1 MKKRI
6 ALVLFVLMGITLLLT
21 GCGQQVSDNSGG
33 SSITA
38 SVAIEDRGYINN
50 DLLVST
56 DWVNEHLGRDDVLF
70 IDARGD
76 DAYSKGHIPGA
87 ISVSWQEFSNMEAEK
102 GKGFANLLETEKL
115 TPKFQAFGID
125 DNKTIVVYADPS
137 GWGEDGRLVWTF
149 RMAGLNETKILDG
162 GWPAWVNGDY
172 TVTQEVTEPTPGNYV
187 ITDFNDDMNATT
199 DWIREHFNEIVILD
213 SRSQKEYDGATD
225 YGEPRGGHIAGAISM
240 TWSNFLNLDSTVKSQ
255 VEIEQI
261 MSEAGIEK
269 SDQIVTYCTS
279 GIRSA
284 HNALVLR
291 MAGYEKAKN
300 YDGSINEWGAI
311 DELPME

>member
-1 MKKRI
+1 VKKRI
-6 ALVLFVLMGITLLLT
+6 ALVLFVLMGVTLLT
-21 GCGQQVSDNSGG
+21 GCGQKASNNSVG
-33 SSITA
+33 SSSTA

-56 DWVNEHLGRDDVLF
+56 DWVNEHLSRDDVF
-70 IDARGD
+70 IIDARGD

-87 ISVSWQEFSNMEAEK
+87 ISVTWQQFANMEAEK
-102 GKGFANLLETEKL
+102 GKGFANLLEPEKL

-125 DNKTIVVYADPS
+125 DNKTIVVYADPTS
-137 GWGEDGRLVWTF
+137 GWGEDGRLVWMF
-149 RMAGLNETKILDG
+149 RMAGLNDSKILDG
-162 GWPAWVNGDY
+162 GWPAWVNGSY
-172 TVTQEVTEPTPGNYV
+172 TTTREAAEPTPCNYV

-199 DWIREHFNEIVILD
+199 DWICEHFDEVVILD

-240 TWSNFLNLDSTVKSQ
+240 PWTVFFNLDSTVKSEA
-255 VEIEQI
+255 EIEQI

-269 SDQIVTYCTS
+269 SDLIVTYCTS

-284 HNALVLR
+284 YSALVLR